1 MIEEYLNREGHQPRL
16 AAGTP
21 AVPPCTRDAQRGG
34 RPNDKRPGDQIG
46 TLEDGTVVRQAREK
60 APPRLKTIDAVSL
73 MAKEF
78 EPLKMPVGGLIVE
91 GLTLLCGA
99 PKVGKSWLV
108 LSLCCAVASG
118 RPFLG
123 KSTQAGNVLYLALED
138 SQMRLKDRLLK
149 LGEAPTDALQ
159 FAIEARPLD
168 GGLLDDLKEWVDS
181 VDNPALIVIDTLQ
194 KIRGVA
200 SARVN
205 AYANDYRELAKL
217 KEFADAH
224 HVAVV
229 CIHHLNK
236 MTNTDDS
243 FNKVSGSTGV
253 TGTADTTIIIERE
266 RGCDDAVLSF
276 HGRDMPDDDVKLRMN
291 NGRWQAVSAEAAAR
305 ESYERDPIVRL
316 CRDLMNEAIAGM
328 FKVSLQGLMD
338 AAADRYGC
346 VIASTK
352 NELGRR
358 LEALAPK
365 LKAYDGIILQ
375 TGKRV
380 GSERGVHLVKGGVND
395 S

>member
-1 MIEEYLNREGHQPRL
+1 MIG
-16 AAGTP
+16 A
-21 AVPPCTRDAQRGG
+21 
-34 RPNDKRPGDQIG
+34 
-46 TLEDGTVVRQAREK
+46 LEDGTIVRKAREK

-73 MAKEF
+73 MAKHF

-138 SQMRLKDRLLK
+138 SQLRLRDRLIK
-149 LGEAPTDALQ
+149 LGETPTDALQ
-159 FAIEARPLD
+159 FAIESRPLD
-168 GGLLDDLKEWVDS
+168 GGLLDDLKEWVDGA
-181 VDNPALIVIDTLQ
+181 DNPALIVIDTLQ

-205 AYANDYRELAKL
+205 AYAQDYKELAKL
-217 KEFADAH
+217 KTFADEN

-236 MTNTDDS
+236 TVNTDDS

-266 RGCDDAVLSF
+266 RGSDDAVLSF
-276 HGRDMPDDDVKLRMN
+276 YGRDVHGDDIKLRMQD
-291 NGRWQAVSAEAAAR
+291 GRWQAVSAEAVDR
-305 ESYERDPIVRL
+305 ERYECDPIVRL
-316 CRDLMNEAIAGM
+316 CRDLTDEAAGGL
-328 FKVSLQGLMD
+328 FRVSLQGLMD

-352 NELGRR
+352 NELGRK
-358 LEALAPK
+358 LELLAPK
-365 LKAYDGIILQ
+365 LKKYDGIVLQ

-380 GSERGVHLVKGGVND
+380 GSERGVHLVKSKGECNAAK
-395 S
+395 